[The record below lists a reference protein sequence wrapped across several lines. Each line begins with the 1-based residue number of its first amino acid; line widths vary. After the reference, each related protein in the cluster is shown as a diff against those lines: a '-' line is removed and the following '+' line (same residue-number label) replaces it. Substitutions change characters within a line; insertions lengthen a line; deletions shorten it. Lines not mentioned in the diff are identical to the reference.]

1 MPRVYTVDNDD
12 YELIIEN
19 NCKVLHQNIL
29 TAITSSQDAKAS
41 LPCYCVLP
49 PPPIH
54 PSPPPHNNLPTHH
67 LGTLTLTSFHA
78 PSRNPNPNLLGPIS
92 L

>member
-12 YELIIEN
+12 YELIIED

-49 PPPIH
+49 PSHPPVAS
-54 PSPPPHNNLPTHH
+54 PSPPLTTTFPPT
-67 LGTLTLTSFHA
+67 
-78 PSRNPNPNLLGPIS
+78 IS
-92 L
+92 EP